1 MYCLTGICALSY
13 VVSRLIVRNFTIPRK
28 ITGSGFF
35 IYAFHGLYVTL
46 CVKAVL
52 LVIKPD
58 SSLGYVGC
66 YVANFFCHVYAVY
79 LRVLRP
85 EEVSS
90 RGFVGHVRREDRL
103 TFQIGFWARYFV
115 SYSEL
120 QYTENWIKN
129 IVLSLLPASGN

>member
-58 SSLGYVGC
+58 SSFGYVGC
-66 YVANFFCHVYAVY
+66 YIANFFVMYTLSSCVFYA
-79 LRVLRP
+79 LK
-85 EEVSS
+85 
-90 RGFVGHVRREDRL
+90 RL
-103 TFQIGFWARYFV
+103 VPG
-115 SYSEL
+115 
-120 QYTENWIKN
+120 
-129 IVLSLLPASGN
+129 VLSVMCGGRTG

>member
-1 MYCLTGICALSY
+1 
-13 VVSRLIVRNFTIPRK
+13 
-28 ITGSGFF
+28 
-35 IYAFHGLYVTL
+35 L

-103 TFQIGFWARYFV
+103 TFQVEFV
-115 SYSEL
+115 KNCNDDKNYLQISE
-120 QYTENWIKN
+120 K
-129 IVLSLLPASGN
+129 LSNFAEAIRKGLRL